1 MAFVLFP
8 VTDFTRFSNQ
18 IRESGMKVIGIGEQ
32 KNTKFI
38 HCCCNLICIH
48 RSLDGAKKKEPKKEQ
63 QLILKPSPKSLN
75 KVDLQTI
82 ELIESTIEDIGDDSD
97 A

>member
-1 MAFVLFP
+1 LKSW
-8 VTDFTRFSNQ
+8 T
-18 IRESGMKVIGIGEQ
+18 EQ
-32 KNTKFI
+32 
-38 HCCCNLICIH
+38 
-48 RSLDGAKKKEPKKEQ
+48 SKEKKKEQ

-97 A
+97 VF

>member
-1 MAFVLFP
+1 
-8 VTDFTRFSNQ
+8 
-18 IRESGMKVIGIGEQ
+18 MKVIGIMNKKTPNLSQLGPICKVISKSWTEQ
-32 KNTKFI
+32 SKE
-38 HCCCNLICIH
+38 
-48 RSLDGAKKKEPKKEQ
+48 KKLEQ

-97 A
+97 VF